1 MPGFCASIFL
11 VFISGVGHFNFIVDW
26 GKSAR
31 AWLEGNP
38 QEHHVVAE
46 RNYGT
51 LEIFQDIQ
59 SLFLEVLVHLN
70 ALSEFRSMWT
80 ILRYNHKRKT
90 DPN

>member
-11 VFISGVGHFNFIVDW
+11 VFISGVGHFNFIVDR

-51 LEIFQDIQ
+51 LETFSRHSITI
-59 SLFLEVLVHLN
+59 
-70 ALSEFRSMWT
+70 FRSSCT
-80 ILRYNHKRKT
+80 FKCFK
-90 DPN
+90 